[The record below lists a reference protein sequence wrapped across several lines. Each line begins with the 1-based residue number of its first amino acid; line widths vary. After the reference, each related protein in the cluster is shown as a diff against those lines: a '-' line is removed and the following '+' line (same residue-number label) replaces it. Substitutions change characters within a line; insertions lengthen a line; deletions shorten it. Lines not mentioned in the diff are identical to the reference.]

1 MTFYAFRIAHVWLDQ
16 VRRDESD
23 RNGNLP
29 TPLQY
34 VCHCFFKALDL
45 SYYFRYGLT
54 VELLN
59 ASGVLSLLRSTKYLC
74 RKSTGRAKSA
84 SMLLEAFVVA
94 LFIFVLS
101 HTIK

>member
-1 MTFYAFRIAHVWLDQ
+1 MSGWIRSAEMRAIEMGIYRPRYSTFAIVSL
-16 VRRDESD
+16 
-23 RNGNLP
+23 
-29 TPLQY
+29 
-34 VCHCFFKALDL
+34 KALDL
-45 SYYFRYGLT
+45 SYHFRYGLT